1 MNAMPDNHYDIA
13 VIGAGPAGSMAARHA
28 AGLGRRVCLFERN
41 ARAGFPVRC
50 GEGIGHKSF
59 IARVGSRME
68 WTRNKITRSV
78 MVSPSGI
85 RVTLGDIGDNYILDR
100 EKMDGDLAAEAVRAG
115 ADLFLSTPIVEIHRI
130 DGGYECRSPDRSWK
144 ASIVIIAD
152 GVESRAARFLGWNTT
167 LNPADIE
174 PCAFCRVT
182 SASIDQKSCVF
193 YVGNAVAPG
202 GYAWIFPRGGCEAN
216 VGCGVIGTRSGPGR
230 AKEYLLK
237 FLSKE
242 LPGAPVKSLHCG
254 GAPVARWTRPLV
266 RGGALLVGDAARQ
279 VNCISGA
286 GIHYSLFAG
295 KLAGET
301 AAQAFRP
308 DGPIDYRHLSHYEAG
323 WIKTYGKQQ
332 DRSYALKEFVMKT
345 DDAFLD
351 RVAASLAQ
359 EPPERMNYLR
369 VFARA
374 FSRRPLLLLKA
385 VRLFG

>member
-1 MNAMPDNHYDIA
+1 MQDTHYDIA

-59 IARVGSRME
+59 IAHVGSRME
-68 WTRNKITRSV
+68 WTKNKITRSV
-78 MVSPSGI
+78 MVSPSGT

-100 EKMDGDLAAEAVRAG
+100 EKMDGELAAEAANAG
-115 ADLFLSTPIVEIHRI
+115 ADLFLSTPIVEVRPL
-130 DGGYECRSPDRSWK
+130 DSGYECRSPDRSWK
-144 ASIVIIAD
+144 AAIVIIAD
-152 GVESRAARFLGWNTT
+152 GVESRAARFLGWNTA
-167 LNPADIE
+167 LNPVDIE

-182 SASIDQKSCVF
+182 SASIDQKTCVF
-193 YVGNAVAPG
+193 YVGSAVAPG
-202 GYAWIFPRGGCEAN
+202 GYAWIFPRGNSEAN
-216 VGCGVIGTRSGPGR
+216 VGCGVIGMRSSPGR
-230 AKEYLLK
+230 AKE
-237 FLSKE
+237 FLQKILDKE
-242 LPGAPVKSLHCG
+242 LPGAPVNGLHCG
-254 GAPVARWTRPLV
+254 GVPVARYVRPLV
-266 RGGALLVGDAARQ
+266 RGGAMLVGDAARQ

-295 KLAGET
+295 KCAGET

-308 DGPIDYRHLSHYEAG
+308 DGSIDYRHLSRYETL

-351 RVAASLAQ
+351 RIAASLSK

-369 VFARA
+369 VFART

-385 VRLFG
+385 VKVFG